1 MNRKQGFRGWILTV
15 GSSFSF
21 AGTALRAT
29 VPRALPTLACCRTG
43 DAVGSSEIAGDVL
56 TDTRRGKNGRVGQFR
71 QSVFGRLG
79 GDDDVDEADRLGL
92 DAAPESD
99 R

>member
-15 GSSFSF
+15 GDLAFHGSKVTSD
-21 AGTALRAT
+21 AGS
-29 VPRALPTLACCRTG
+29 LPYRGCGRTDRDCRG
-43 DAVGSSEIAGDVL
+43 RL
-56 TDTRRGKNGRVGQFR
+56 TDTRGGKNGRVGQFR

-79 GDDDVDEADRLGL
+79 GDDDVNDAGRLGL

>member
-1 MNRKQGFRGWILTV
+1 MR
-15 GSSFSF
+15 S
-21 AGTALRAT
+21 T
-29 VPRALPTLACCRTG
+29 VPRSLPALGRWRTR
-43 DAVGSSEIAGDVL
+43 DAVGLSEIAGDVL
-56 TDTRRGKNGRVGQFR
+56 TDTRRGKNGLVGQFR

-79 GDDDVDEADRLGL
+79 GDDDVNDADRLGL

>member
-1 MNRKQGFRGWILTV
+1 MT
-15 GSSFSF
+15 
-21 AGTALRAT
+21 
-29 VPRALPTLACCRTG
+29 
-43 DAVGSSEIAGDVL
+43 EIAGDVL
-56 TDTRRGKNGRVGQFR
+56 TDTGRGKNGRVGQFR

-79 GDDDVDEADRLGL
+79 GDGDVNEAGRLGL